1 MSKVSVKND
10 MWPSFQP
17 IDQPQNSQKRKRTSA
32 TTLKDTGNE
41 NPVSNKRS
49 RGKGLY

>member
-17 IDQPQNSQKRKRTSA
+17 IDQPQNSQKRKRSSV
-32 TTLKDTGNE
+32 TTLKDTDNE
-41 NPVSNKRS
+41 NLVTNKRS